1 MSSPSFTSPPQ
12 FQFLDCREASST
24 SAIRLRGLKLTSHA
38 LPAFFWSCKHKYINL
53 SIRSFAP
60 FCPSSFLRL
69 PLQHHIPA
77 TMTRITTALL
87 GVSSLLAL
95 TSANTISWNIVQN
108 RDVRAAQLQRRSQVL
123 QRRGLDRRATTVTA
137 SLANDEL
144 EGLYAANISIG
155 TPPQSFSVQIDT
167 GSSDVWVPAASACKP
182 STNLPDGCPDGSC
195 KY

>member
-1 MSSPSFTSPPQ
+1 
-12 FQFLDCREASST
+12 
-24 SAIRLRGLKLTSHA
+24 
-38 LPAFFWSCKHKYINL
+38 
-53 SIRSFAP
+53 
-60 FCPSSFLRL
+60 
-69 PLQHHIPA
+69 
-77 TMTRITTALL
+77 MTRITTALL

-123 QRRGLDRRATTVTA
+123 QRRGLDKRATTVTA

-167 GSSDVWVPAASACKP
+167 GSSDVWVPAASACTP